1 MALSAWPRVKRF
13 VIPVVALLGA
23 LAIVLRIESAEHDV
37 TRPDVVLDVS
47 AGNVQVPES
56 ERLGSYLIGSDV
68 VSRDG
73 AVDAMCVNDDMFAR
87 DVTLRTVIAVGS
99 SQRLVRVAELVD
111 GGRFEPDFVRV
122 VEEAILA
129 DDSADPIAIADAAG
143 LDVDRVQAYL
153 DAADEDPSGEARRR
167 FVVFAANVMLRDV
180 TVFFVDRE
188 GINWEDLR
196 LDRGINYE
204 TYVPGDDGWS
214 DLGLRPDQCVGR

>member
-1 MALSAWPRVKRF
+1 VKRF
-13 VIPVVALLGA
+13 IIPVVALLGA
-23 LAIVLRIESAEHDV
+23 LAMVLRIESGEDHV
-37 TRPDVVLDVS
+37 TRPDIVLDVS
-47 AGNVQVPES
+47 AGNVRIPES
-56 ERLGSYLIGSDV
+56 ELLDSYLIGSDL

-111 GGRFEPDFVRV
+111 GGRFEPDFVRG
-122 VEEAILA
+122 VEEAILP
-129 DDSADPIAIADAAG
+129 DGSADPIAITDAAG

-153 DAADEDPSGEARRR
+153 DAADEDPSDEARRR
-167 FVVFAANVMLRDV
+167 FVAFAVNVKLRDV

-188 GINWEDLR
+188 GIDWQDLR
-196 LDRGINYE
+196 LDRGSNYE

-214 DLGLRPDQCVGR
+214 DLGVGPDQCVGR